1 MLLFPRVRELDVCYK
16 EEMLPVKM
24 GIVDFQAGRA
34 FAAVPYDGGATAGGG
49 E

>member
-34 FAAVPYDGGATAGGG
+34 LAAASIYEGTVAGGG